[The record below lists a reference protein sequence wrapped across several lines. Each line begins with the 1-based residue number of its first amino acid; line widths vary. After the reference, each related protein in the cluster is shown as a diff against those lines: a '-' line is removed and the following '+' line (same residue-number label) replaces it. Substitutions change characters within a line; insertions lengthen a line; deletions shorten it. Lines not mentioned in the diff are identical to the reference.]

1 MAERMGRVGGVR
13 GVERVRSPHGM
24 TERMGTPHGMAKRME
39 GI

>member
-1 MAERMGRVGGVR
+1 MTERMGRVGGVR

-24 TERMGTPHGMAKRME
+24 TERME